1 MIKTEPFDLNL
12 IVFNELFAIIYDS
25 KISITFM
32 WKMKIKNNNK
42 RKNMNQLFFK

>member
-25 KISITFM
+25 KYINNVYVE
-32 WKMKIKNNNK
+32 KKKIKKINK
-42 RKNMNQLFFK
+42 RKNMIQLFF

>member
-25 KISITFM
+25 KDINNVYVG
-32 WKMKIKNNNK
+32 KMKIKTKKK
-42 RKNMNQLFFK
+42 RKNMIQLFF